1 MGTMPG
7 KISSGLRALLPWA
20 ISAGLLAYAFGWAT
34 DWQRLVEATE
44 RADLP
49 WFIAFATCD
58 RLAFFVIWTLL
69 SAAALRR
76 FVMPVPV
83 RSVFAV
89 RGGSELGRVV
99 SNPLADGAFL
109 VGILQLAGGRM
120 EAIVAAAFVPAI
132 AHLSVMLLQMTV
144 ALPFLD
150 GGPALN
156 RDVYVAAALLWAAAG
171 ALVVFANR
179 LRRGEPRTGAL
190 EPVQRWLQRFPP
202 RTLLPFIAGF
212 GVLAVFDVQIQWLA
226 SRAFGVPIEW
236 TALLARL
243 PLVYFSFTI
252 PPLGNFGTREVAWA
266 TLFSDF
272 GEQDALIAY
281 AFSVNAIFL
290 ILNGL
295 LGMLFLRRALALIRE
310 VRETRRTGGKL
321 PHPFFPDPTD
331 P

>member
-1 MGTMPG
+1 MQG
-7 KISSGLRALLPWA
+7 KLYSGLRALLPWV

-49 WFIAFATCD
+49 WFLAYAAID

-99 SNPLADGAFL
+99 SNPLADGAFVL
-109 VGILQLAGGRM
+109 GILQLAGGRL
-120 EAIVAAAFVPAI
+120 EAIVAAAFIPAI
-132 AHLSVMLLQMTV
+132 AHIGVMLLQMTL

-156 RDVYVAAALLWAAAG
+156 RDVYVAALLLWAVTAA
-171 ALVVFANR
+171 LLVFARRVR
-179 LRRGEPRTGAL
+179 LGKVRRAEFEPL
-190 EPVQRWLQRFPP
+190 QRWLQRFPP
-202 RTLLPFIAGF
+202 RSLLPFVAGF
-212 GVLAVFDVQIQWLA
+212 GLLALFDVQIQWLA
-226 SRAFGVPIEW
+226 SRAFGIPIAW

-252 PPLGNFGTREVAWA
+252 PTLGNFGTREVAWA

-272 GEQDALIAY
+272 GDHDALVAY
-281 AFSVNAIFL
+281 AFSVNAVFL
-290 ILNGL
+290 VLNGL
-295 LGMLFLRRALALIRE
+295 LGVLFLRRALELIRE
-310 VRETRRTGGKL
+310 VRETRRAGGKL
-321 PHPFFPDPTD
+321 PHPLFPDPTD